1 VVVTALLLGIIFV
14 LAPLQLDRVGW
25 GPVGIAGT
33 FLAAA
38 FFGVIARPL
47 IGRWADPKEAE
58 RHIAW
63 TRAAHEAM
71 ERFGTGGVYVNY
83 LGEEGDQR
91 VRAAYGETKYER
103 LVSLKNRYDPENL
116 FRCNQNIKPNG
127 RAS

>member
-1 VVVTALLLGIIFV
+1 V
-14 LAPLQLDRVGW
+14 
-25 GPVGIAGT
+25 
-33 FLAAA
+33 
-38 FFGVIARPL
+38 

-91 VRAAYGETKYER
+91 VRAAYGESKYER